1 MTGTNEQWAARAA
14 RVLTGPQSNL
24 APALPIAPIFADRA
38 AGHRIFDVEGRD
50 YIDLALT
57 MGPLVFGHGYPRWI
71 EAVQRQ
77 LDRLP
82 SPLPGQFYSPLE
94 VELAERMVAA
104 IPCAQKIKY
113 SLSGSEAVQLVFRL
127 ARAFTNKPYVLRFD
141 GHYHGWLDSVLG
153 GTMNPDPAAPPH
165 PVDVPGVAGGFNTS
179 TAGRSPVALL
189 DQYKIEWNDAEALE
203 AVLKAYGDKIA
214 LVHME
219 PIMCN
224 FGGCP
229 PRPGYLEA
237 ARDLCTRYGVLL
249 CFDEV
254 ITGFRVALGGAQEAL
269 GVTPD
274 LATYGKAIAAG
285 LPFAAVA
292 GRADIL
298 GLLSDRRVVGA
309 GTFNCFPLGMAAAVA
324 TFDLLAESDGAYFK
338 SVDKI
343 QDRFRVGLRASAA
356 EHGHN
361 DLFLQGP
368 RGQIYV
374 DFLNADVAYSPRELE
389 AADAS
394 RRAAFRILCMEEG
407 VSIGAGSRIYISGT
421 MSDADQQEALSRLNR
436 VFARLPK
443 PGAGQ

>member
-1 MTGTNEQWAARAA
+1 MGYTNANLAARAA
-14 RVLTGPQSNL
+14 KVLTGPQSNL
-24 APALPIAPIFADRA
+24 APPLPFPSIFAERA
-38 AGHRIFDVEGRD
+38 SGHRIFDVEGRD

-57 MGPLVFGHGYPRWI
+57 MGPLIFGHGHPRWI
-71 EAVQRQ
+71 SAVEAQ

-94 VELAERMVAA
+94 VELGERMVSA
-104 IPCAQKIKY
+104 IPCAERVKY
-113 SLSGSEAVQLVFRL
+113 GLSGSEVVQLVFRL
-127 ARAFTNKPYVLRFD
+127 ARAFTNRPYILRFD
-141 GHYHGWLDSVLG
+141 GHYHGWMDNVLG
-153 GTMNPDPAAPPH
+153 GSINQDRHLPPH
-165 PVDVPGVAGGFNTS
+165 PIDSPGAAGGFNTS

-189 DQYKIEWNDAEALE
+189 DQYKIEWNDAEALQD
-203 AVLKAYGDKIA
+203 VLEKYGDKIA
-214 LVHME
+214 LIHME

-237 ARDLCTRYGVLL
+237 VRELCDRYGIVL

-254 ITGFRVALGGAQEAL
+254 ITGFRVALGGAQEVF

-292 GRADIL
+292 GRADIME
-298 GLLSDRRVVGA
+298 LLSDRRVVGA

-324 TFDLLAESDGAYFK
+324 TFDLLAEDNGAWFRE
-338 SVDKI
+338 VDRI
-343 QDRFRVGLRASAA
+343 QAHFRQSLSNMAIS
-356 EHGHN
+356 HGHD

-374 DFLNADVAYSPRELE
+374 DFLKADVAYSPAELN
-389 AADAS
+389 AADAA
-394 RRAAFRILCMEEG
+394 RRGAFRLICMDEG
-407 VSIGAGSRIYISGT
+407 LSIGAGSRIYISGT
-421 MSDADQQEALSRLNR
+421 MSGEDITEALARFDK

-443 PGAGQ
+443 PN

>member
-1 MTGTNEQWAARAA
+1 MTNTNADWTQRAA

-57 MGPLVFGHGYPRWI
+57 MGPMIFGHGHPRWI
-71 EAVQRQ
+71 AALEAQ
-77 LDRLP
+77 LAKLP

-94 VELAERMVAA
+94 VELGERMVSA
-104 IPCAQKIKY
+104 IPCAERVKY
-113 SLSGSEAVQLVFRL
+113 GLSGSEVVQLVFRL
-127 ARAFTNKPYVLRFD
+127 ARAFTGRPYVLRFD
-141 GHYHGWLDSVLG
+141 GHYHGWMDSVLG
-153 GTMNPDPAAPPH
+153 GSINPDREAPPH
-165 PVDVPGVAGGFNTS
+165 PVDIPGVAGGFNTS

-189 DQYKIEWNDAEALE
+189 DQYKIEWNDATALE
-203 AVLKAYGDKIA
+203 AVLERYGDKIA

-229 PRPGYLEA
+229 PRPGYLETVRA
-237 ARDLCTRYGVLL
+237 LCDRHGVLL

-254 ITGFRVALGGAQEAL
+254 ITGFRVDLGGAQKL
-269 GVTPD
+269 FGVTPD
-274 LATYGKAIAAG
+274 MATYGKAIAAG

-292 GRADIL
+292 GRAEVMQ
-298 GLLSDRRVVGA
+298 LLSDRRVVGA

-324 TFDLLAESDGAYFK
+324 TFDMLAENDGAIFRE
-338 SVDKI
+338 VDRI
-343 QDRFRVGLRASAA
+343 QARFRQALRNMAA
-356 EHGHN
+356 AHGHD

-374 DFLNADVAYSPRELE
+374 DFLKAQVAHSPAELE
-389 AADAS
+389 AADAA
-394 RRAAFRILCMEEG
+394 RRAAFRVICMEEG

-421 MSDADQQEALSRLNR
+421 MSEDDIREALVRLDR
-436 VFARLPK
+436 VFARLPG
-443 PGAGQ
+443 PTG